1 MKHHGH
7 YTLMSPEE
15 LAENLEAGHDKGF
28 IRRQLMKRIRKY
40 RNDKRHIQKNKK
52 AYYKT
57 HLNLGDMA
65 QGAPTNY
72 KDKYGRII
80 KIGDTIFYNN
90 LRWIANKFSK
100 LECPA
105 GKTESVHMS
114 DISPLDMEIINHKTT
129 KVMNVAPD
137 INEILN
143 NDEAEQSNVEQN
155 QMSEITDGQILDEV
169 NNRGLSQTILENVSE
184 NELVN
189 EVLER
194 GIQFMFPKDDI
205 GIENLL
211 DKIEDRFLVQE
222 LKKRGFSGKLTKEF
236 QL

>member
-1 MKHHGH
+1 MKHHGQ

-57 HLNLGDMA
+57 HINLGDMA

-114 DISPLDMEIINHKTT
+114 DIPPLDMEIINHKT

-143 NDEAEQSNVEQN
+143 NDEAEQTNVEQN

-169 NNRGLSQTILENVSE
+169 NIRGLSQTILEKVSE
-184 NELVN
+184 NELIN

-205 GIENLL
+205 GIENIL

-236 QL
+236 EL

>member
-1 MKHHGH
+1 
-7 YTLMSPEE
+7 
-15 LAENLEAGHDKGF
+15 
-28 IRRQLMKRIRKY
+28 MKRIRKY

-57 HLNLGDMA
+57 HINLGDMA

-114 DISPLDMEIINHKTT
+114 DIPPLDMEIINHKTT

-143 NDEAEQSNVEQN
+143 NDEAEQTNVEQN

-169 NNRGLSQTILENVSE
+169 NIRGLSQTILEKVSE
-184 NELVN
+184 NELIN

-205 GIENLL
+205 GIENIL
-211 DKIEDRFLVQE
+211 DKIEDRFMVQE

-236 QL
+236 EL

>member
-57 HLNLGDMA
+57 HINLGDMA

-114 DISPLDMEIINHKTT
+114 DISPLDMEIIHHKTT

-143 NDEAEQSNVEQN
+143 NDEAEQSSVEQN

-169 NNRGLSQTILENVSE
+169 NIRGLSQTILEKVSE
-184 NELVN
+184 NELIN

-194 GIQFMFPKDDI
+194 GIQFMFPKDDN

-236 QL
+236 ML

>member
-57 HLNLGDMA
+57 HINLGDMA

-114 DISPLDMEIINHKTT
+114 DIPPLDMEIINHKTT

-143 NDEAEQSNVEQN
+143 NDEAEQTNVEQN
-155 QMSEITDGQILDEV
+155 QMSEITDGQILDGV
-169 NNRGLSQTILENVSE
+169 NIRGLSQTILEKVSE
-184 NELVN
+184 NELIN

-205 GIENLL
+205 GIENFL

-236 QL
+236 EL

>member
-52 AYYKT
+52 AYYNT
-57 HLNLGDMA
+57 HINLGDMA

-105 GKTESVHMS
+105 GKTESIHMS

-137 INEILN
+137 IDEILN
-143 NDEAEQSNVEQN
+143 NDEAEQSSVEQN

-169 NNRGLSQTILENVSE
+169 NIRGLSQTILEKVSE
-184 NELVN
+184 NELIN

-205 GIENLL
+205 GIENIL

-236 QL
+236 EL

>member
-15 LAENLEAGHDKGF
+15 IAANLEAGRDKGF
-28 IRRQLMKRIRKY
+28 IKRQIMKHVNKHK
-40 RNDKRHIQKNKK
+40 NDKRHIKKNKK

-57 HLNLGDMA
+57 HVNLGDRA

-72 KDKYGRII
+72 KDKFGRII

-90 LRWIANKFSK
+90 LRWIANKFSE

-105 GKTESVHMS
+105 GKAESIHM
-114 DISPLDMEIINHKTT
+114 DGISPLDMEIINHKTT

-143 NDEAEQSNVEQN
+143 NDEAEQTNVEQN

-169 NNRGLSQTILENVSE
+169 NIRGLSQTILEKVSE
-184 NELVN
+184 NELIN

-205 GIENLL
+205 GIENFL

-236 QL
+236 EL

>member
-57 HLNLGDMA
+57 HINLGDMA

-137 INEILN
+137 INKILD
-143 NDEAEQSNVEQN
+143 NDETEQINVEQN

-184 NELVN
+184 NELIN

-194 GIQFMFPKDDI
+194 GIQFMFPKDDN
-205 GIENLL
+205 GIENILE
-211 DKIEDRFLVQE
+211 KIEDRFLVQE

-236 QL
+236 EL

>member
-57 HLNLGDMA
+57 HINLGDMA

-114 DISPLDMEIINHKTT
+114 DIPPLDMEIINHKTT

-143 NDEAEQSNVEQN
+143 NDEAEQTNVEQN
-155 QMSEITDGQILDEV
+155 QMSEITDGQILDGV
-169 NNRGLSQTILENVSE
+169 NIRGLSQTILEKVSE
-184 NELVN
+184 NELIN

-205 GIENLL
+205 GIENIL

-236 QL
+236 EL

>member
-57 HLNLGDMA
+57 HINLGDMA

-114 DISPLDMEIINHKTT
+114 DIPPLDMEIINHKT

-143 NDEAEQSNVEQN
+143 NDEAEQTNVEQN

-169 NNRGLSQTILENVSE
+169 NIRGLSQTILEKVSE
-184 NELVN
+184 NELIN

-205 GIENLL
+205 GIENIL

-236 QL
+236 EL

>member
-57 HLNLGDMA
+57 HINLGDMA

-129 KVMNVAPD
+129 KVMNVAPTNLED
-137 INEILN
+137 QNNNNMEQANNEDNSL
-143 NDEAEQSNVEQN
+143 A
-155 QMSEITDGQILDEV
+155 MATDGQILEEV
-169 NNRGLSQTILENVSE
+169 SSRGLTAIVMENAKE
-184 NELVN
+184 NDLID

-194 GIQFMFPKDDI
+194 GIQFMFPKDDN

-236 QL
+236 EL

>member
-1 MKHHGH
+1 
-7 YTLMSPEE
+7 
-15 LAENLEAGHDKGF
+15 
-28 IRRQLMKRIRKY
+28 MKRIRKY

-57 HLNLGDMA
+57 HINLGDMA

-114 DISPLDMEIINHKTT
+114 DIPPLDMEIINHKTT

-143 NDEAEQSNVEQN
+143 NDEAEQTNVEQN

-169 NNRGLSQTILENVSE
+169 NIRGLSQTILEKVSE
-184 NELVN
+184 NELIN

-205 GIENLL
+205 GIENIL

-236 QL
+236 EL

>member
-57 HLNLGDMA
+57 HINLGDMA

-114 DISPLDMEIINHKTT
+114 DIPPLDMEIINHKTT

-143 NDEAEQSNVEQN
+143 NDEAEQTNVEQN

-169 NNRGLSQTILENVSE
+169 NIRGLSQTILEKVSE
-184 NELVN
+184 NELIN

-205 GIENLL
+205 GIENIL

-236 QL
+236 EL